1 MSNSRQSAVVADGEP
16 SMDNDAV
23 DASVQTDGEE
33 NIAKSSWQALDLRVE
48 AILFS
53 TDHPQTVVKLAAL
66 LEESVKNV
74 LQAIKRLN
82 QHYLD
87 THRSFCIEQVARGWQ
102 IMTKPEYADLMAAVH
117 KSKTATRLTPAA
129 LETLAII
136 AYEQPILRA
145 QIEVIRGVASG
156 EVIRGLMDRRL
167 VKIVGRAQELGRPM
181 LYGTTSSFLEVFGLA
196 SIKDL
201 PKVQ

>member
-1 MSNSRQSAVVADGEP
+1 ML
-16 SMDNDAV
+16 M
-23 DASVQTDGEE
+23 
-33 NIAKSSWQALDLRVE
+33 
-48 AILFS
+48 S
-53 TDHPQTVVKLAAL
+53 TDHPQTAAKLAAWL
-66 LEESVKNV
+66 GQDSAKNV

-87 THRSFCIEQVARGWQ
+87 TNRSFRIEQVARGWQ
-102 IMTKPEYADLMAAVH
+102 IMTQPDYADLMAAVH
-117 KSKTATRLTPAA
+117 KSKTATRLSPAA

-145 QIEVIRGVASG
+145 QVEAIRGVASG

-167 VKIVGRAQELGRPM
+167 VKIVGRAEEPGRPM
-181 LYGTTSSFLEVFGLA
+181 LYGTTGSFLEVFGLA

-201 PKVQ
+201 PKVEQLWHRA